1 MRGQEEE
8 DDEERVGQ
16 SRRRR
21 SRRIDLGKFWKLLP
35 NTISRTHFYDVRF
48 LQRDLK
54 EPTLS
59 RAPW

>member
-1 MRGQEEE
+1 MREEE
-8 DDEERVGQ
+8 GDEEG
-16 SRRRR
+16 RR

-48 LQRDLK
+48 LQRDPK

-59 RAPW
+59 CAPW